1 MRDTALS
8 SQFESGYEP
17 VRAASVIAAEGPPSA
32 SLKIEAH
39 QVGARTAVVIAG
51 EIDLDGEQLLKQELR
66 RALAQ
71 SVTGVDLDLSGVEFC
86 DCSGLNVLLR
96 LRRRALK
103 DAKTVV
109 VQAAGPVVER
119 LLAVT
124 ETSPL
129 FEPAFAPPYT
139 PAGEVARAVAP
150 PGMDARPDTKQ
161 RPTEED
167 ALPDDAE
174 RDLRAEV
181 VQLKRAMRTRPVIDL
196 ARGVLMASFG
206 LSPENAWN
214 VLVTVSQ
221 NTNTKLHHLAQDMVG
236 AVQGEPLPEPLRQQL
251 AAAVAEL
258 TTPPLTDTTDVGY
271 TAPDQPKNEDK
282 DEDKDKSG
290 AGTPESE
297 P

>member
-8 SQFESGYEP
+8 AQFESGPEP
-17 VRAASVIAAEGPPSA
+17 VCAASVVAARGRPSA

-39 QVGARTAVVIAG
+39 QVGARTVVVIAG

-66 RALAQ
+66 RALAR
-71 SVTGVDLDLSGVEFC
+71 SVTGLDLDLSGVEFC

-109 VQAAGPVVER
+109 IQAADPVVER
-119 LLAVT
+119 LLALT
-124 ETSPL
+124 RTSSL
-129 FEPAFAPPYT
+129 FAP
-139 PAGEVARAVAP
+139 ACAP
-150 PGMDARPDTKQ
+150 TYAPTGDAAEAATLPDQDAHPVRKP
-161 RPTEED
+161 RPTEENV
-167 ALPDDAE
+167 LHDDAE

-181 VQLKRAMRTRPVIDL
+181 VQLKRAMQTRPVIDL

-236 AVQGEPLPEPLRQQL
+236 AVQGEPLPEPLQQQL

-258 TTPPLTDTTDVGY
+258 TTPPPADTTDAGG
-271 TAPDQPKNEDK
+271 TAPDHPKDEGK
-282 DEDKDKSG
+282 DEDKGREG
-290 AGTPESE
+290 ALESE

>member
-1 MRDTALS
+1 MRDTAPS
-8 SQFESGYEP
+8 AQFESGYEP
-17 VRAASVIAAEGPPSA
+17 VCAASVIAARGRPPS

-39 QVGARTAVVIAG
+39 QAGARTAVVIAG
-51 EIDLDGEQLLKQELR
+51 DIDLDGEQLLEQMLR
-66 RALAQ
+66 RALAE
-71 SVTGVDLDLSGVEFC
+71 SVTGVDLDLSGVGFC

-103 DAKTVV
+103 EARTVV
-109 VQAAGPVVER
+109 IQAADPAVER

-124 ETSPL
+124 ETSSL
-129 FEPAFAPPYT
+129 FAPAFTPGYAPT
-139 PAGEVARAVAP
+139 GDAAGAAAL
-150 PGMDARPDTKQ
+150 PGQDTRPGRTH

-167 ALPDDAE
+167 ALPGDAE
-174 RDLRAEV
+174 RDLRTEV
-181 VQLKRAMRTRPVIDL
+181 VQLKRAMQTRPVIDL

-214 VLVTVSQ
+214 VLVAVSQ

-236 AVQGEPLPEPLRQQL
+236 AVQGGPLPESLQLQL

-258 TTPPLTDTTDVGY
+258 AAPPPTDRTDAGHI
-271 TAPDQPKNEDK
+271 AADHSEDK
-282 DEDKDKSG
+282 ER
-290 AGTPESE
+290 TPEPE

>member
-17 VRAASVIAAEGPPSA
+17 VRAASVIAAEGRPSA

-51 EIDLDGEQLLKQELR
+51 EIDLDGEQALKQVLR
-66 RALAQ
+66 RALAE

-103 DAKTVV
+103 DTKTVV
-109 VQAAGPVVER
+109 IQAADPVVER
-119 LLAVT
+119 LLALT
-124 ETSPL
+124 GTSSL
-129 FEPAFAPPYT
+129 FAPSYT
-139 PAGEVARAVAP
+139 PAYAPTYAPSAEAARAVAL
-150 PGMDARPDTKQ
+150 PGHDAHPDKEQ

-181 VQLKRAMRTRPVIDL
+181 VQLKRAMQTRPVIDL

-214 VLVTVSQ
+214 VLVAVSQ

-236 AVQGEPLPEPLRQQL
+236 AVQGEPLPESLRQHL
-251 AAAVAEL
+251 AAAVTEL
-258 TTPPLTDTTDVGY
+258 TTPPHTN
-271 TAPDQPKNEDK
+271 PDSGPDK
-282 DEDKDKSG
+282 EKEG
-290 AGTPESE
+290 APESE

>member
-8 SQFESGYEP
+8 AQFESGYEP
-17 VRAASVIAAEGPPSA
+17 DRAASVIAARGRPPTP
-32 SLKIEAH
+32 LKMEAH
-39 QVGARTAVVIAG
+39 QAGARTAVVIAG
-51 EIDLDGEQLLKQELR
+51 EIDLDGEQALKQVLR
-66 RALAQ
+66 RALAG
-71 SVTGVDLDLSGVEFC
+71 SVTGVDLDLSGVGFC

-103 DAKTVV
+103 DTKTVV
-109 VQAAGPVVER
+109 IQAADPAVER
-119 LLAVT
+119 LLALT
-124 ETSPL
+124 ETSSL
-129 FEPAFAPPYT
+129 FAPACVPMYAST
-139 PAGEVARAVAP
+139 GEAARAVAL
-150 PGMDARPDTKQ
+150 PGQDARPDKEQ

-181 VQLKRAMRTRPVIDL
+181 VQLKRAMQTRPVIDL

-214 VLVTVSQ
+214 VLVAVSQ

-258 TTPPLTDTTDVGY
+258 TTPLP
-271 TAPDQPKNEDK
+271 ANPDSGPDK
-282 DEDKDKSG
+282 EKEE
-290 AGTPESE
+290 APESE

>member
-8 SQFESGYEP
+8 AQFESGYEP
-17 VRAASVIAAEGPPSA
+17 GGAASVIAATGRPPT

-39 QVGARTAVVIAG
+39 QAGPRTAVVIAG
-51 EIDLDGEQLLKQELR
+51 EIDLDGEQTLKQVLR
-66 RALAQ
+66 RALAE
-71 SVTGVDLDLSGVEFC
+71 SVTGVDLDLSRVEFC

-109 VQAAGPVVER
+109 IQAADPVVER
-119 LLAVT
+119 LLTLT
-124 ETSPL
+124 ETSSL
-129 FEPAFAPPYT
+129 FAPAYAPT
-139 PAGEVARAVAP
+139 HASTGEATRAVAL
-150 PGMDARPDTKQ
+150 PGQDAHPDKEQ

-167 ALPDDAE
+167 ALHDEAE

-181 VQLKRAMRTRPVIDL
+181 VQLKRAMQTRPVIDL

-214 VLVTVSQ
+214 VLVAVSQ

-236 AVQGEPLPEPLRQQL
+236 AVQGGPLPESLRQHL
-251 AAAVAEL
+251 ATAVAEL
-258 TTPPLTDTTDVGY
+258 TTPPPTDTTDVDAGKEKAG
-271 TAPDQPKNEDK
+271 APE
-282 DEDKDKSG
+282 
-290 AGTPESE
+290 TE

>member
-17 VRAASVIAAEGPPSA
+17 VGAASVIAAEERPSA

-51 EIDLDGEQLLKQELR
+51 EIDLDGEQQLKQELR
-66 RALAQ
+66 RALAE

-109 VQAAGPVVER
+109 IRAADPVVER

-124 ETSPL
+124 GTTSL
-129 FEPAFAPPYT
+129 FAPALT
-139 PAGEVARAVAP
+139 PTYAPTEAARALAL
-150 PGMDARPDTKQ
+150 PGQDARPGRKQ

-181 VQLKRAMRTRPVIDL
+181 VQLKRAMQTRPVIDL

-214 VLVTVSQ
+214 VLVAVSQ
-221 NTNTKLHHLAQDMVG
+221 NTNTKLHHLAEDMVG

-258 TTPPLTDTTDVGY
+258 T
-271 TAPDQPKNEDK
+271 APE
-282 DEDKDKSG
+282 E
-290 AGTPESE
+290 TPESE

>member
-8 SQFESGYEP
+8 SRFESGYEP
-17 VRAASVIAAEGPPSA
+17 VRAASVIAAEGRPSA

-51 EIDLDGEQLLKQELR
+51 EIDLDGEQALKQVLS
-66 RALAQ
+66 RALAE

-103 DAKTVV
+103 VSKTVV
-109 VQAAGPVVER
+109 IQAADPVVER
-119 LLAVT
+119 LLALT
-124 ETSPL
+124 ETSSL
-129 FEPAFAPPYT
+129 FAPAYAPTYAAT
-139 PAGEVARAVAP
+139 YAATFASTGEAAGAVAR
-150 PGMDARPDTKQ
+150 PGQDARPDKEQ

-167 ALPDDAE
+167 ALPGDAE
-174 RDLRAEV
+174 QDLRAEV
-181 VQLKRAMRTRPVIDL
+181 VQLKRAMQTRPVIDL

-214 VLVTVSQ
+214 VLVAVSQ
-221 NTNTKLHHLAQDMVG
+221 NTNTKLHHLAEDMVG
-236 AVQGEPLPEPLRQQL
+236 AVQGEPLPEPLRQHL
-251 AAAVAEL
+251 SAAVADL
-258 TTPPLTDTTDVGY
+258 TAPPPTNTTD
-271 TAPDQPKNEDK
+271 
-282 DEDKDKSG
+282 SG
-290 AGTPESE
+290 PGKGEEGAPESE

>member
-8 SQFESGYEP
+8 AQFESGYEP
-17 VRAASVIAAEGPPSA
+17 VCAASVIAGEGRPSA
-32 SLKIEAH
+32 PLKIEAH

-51 EIDLDGEQLLKQELR
+51 EIDLDGEQQLKQELR
-66 RALAQ
+66 RALAE
-71 SVTGVDLDLSGVEFC
+71 SVTGVDLDLSGVDFC

-109 VQAAGPVVER
+109 IQSADPVVER

-124 ETSPL
+124 ETSSL
-129 FEPAFAPPYT
+129 FAPAPTADAART
-139 PAGEVARAVAP
+139 PAL
-150 PGMDARPDTKQ
+150 PGQDTRPGQTH

-167 ALPDDAE
+167 ALPGDAE

-181 VQLKRAMRTRPVIDL
+181 VQLKRAMQTRPVIDL

-206 LSPENAWN
+206 LSPENAWS
-214 VLVTVSQ
+214 VLVAVSQ
-221 NTNTKLHHLAQDMVG
+221 NTNTKLHHLAQEMVG
-236 AVQGEPLPEPLRQQL
+236 AVQGEPLPEPLQQHL

-258 TTPPLTDTTDVGY
+258 TTPPPANTTDAG
-271 TAPDQPKNEDK
+271 PDHSNNKELEK
-282 DEDKDKSG
+282 EG
-290 AGTPESE
+290 APESE

>member
-1 MRDTALS
+1 MQDTALS
-8 SQFESGYEP
+8 AQFESGYEP
-17 VRAASVIAAEGPPSA
+17 VCAASVIAARGRPSA

-51 EIDLDGEQLLKQELR
+51 EIDLDGEQLLKHELR
-66 RALAQ
+66 RALAG

-119 LLAVT
+119 LLALT
-124 ETSPL
+124 ETSSL
-129 FEPAFAPPYT
+129 FAPTYAPT
-139 PAGEVARAVAP
+139 GDAARAVAALP
-150 PGMDARPDTKQ
+150 DQDARPDQKQ

-181 VQLKRAMRTRPVIDL
+181 VQLKRAMQTRPVIDL

-214 VLVTVSQ
+214 VLVAVSQ
-221 NTNTKLHHLAQDMVG
+221 NTNTKLHHLAEDMVG
-236 AVQGEPLPEPLRQQL
+236 AVQGDPLPEPLQQQL

-258 TTPPLTDTTDVGY
+258 TTPPPTNTTDADTDDGDPDHPNRG
-271 TAPDQPKNEDK
+271 TASPL
-282 DEDKDKSG
+282 
-290 AGTPESE
+290 
-297 P
+297 

>member
-1 MRDTALS
+1 MQDTALS
-8 SQFESGYEP
+8 AQFESGYEP
-17 VRAASVIAAEGPPSA
+17 VCAASVIAARGRPSA

-66 RALAQ
+66 RALAG

-119 LLAVT
+119 LLALT
-124 ETSPL
+124 ETSSL
-129 FEPAFAPPYT
+129 FAPTYAPT
-139 PAGEVARAVAP
+139 GEAARSAALP
-150 PGMDARPDTKQ
+150 DQDARPDRKQ

-181 VQLKRAMRTRPVIDL
+181 VQLKRAMQTRPVIDL

-214 VLVTVSQ
+214 VLVAVSQ
-221 NTNTKLHHLAQDMVG
+221 NTNTKLHHLAEDMVG
-236 AVQGEPLPEPLRQQL
+236 AVQGDPLPEPLQQQL

-258 TTPPLTDTTDVGY
+258 TTPPPTDTDDGDPDHPNRG
-271 TAPDQPKNEDK
+271 TASPL
-282 DEDKDKSG
+282 
-290 AGTPESE
+290 
-297 P
+297 

>member
-1 MRDTALS
+1 MRDTAHS
-8 SQFESGYEP
+8 AQFESGYEP
-17 VRAASVIAAEGPPSA
+17 VCAASVIAGKGRPPA
-32 SLKIEAH
+32 PLKIEAH

-51 EIDLDGEQLLKQELR
+51 EIDLDGEQQLEQELR
-66 RALAQ
+66 RALAE

-103 DAKTVV
+103 DTKTVV
-109 VQAAGPVVER
+109 IQAADPVVER
-119 LLAVT
+119 LLTVT
-124 ETSPL
+124 ETSSL
-129 FEPAFAPPYT
+129 FEPAFVPTHAPTGETARIT
-139 PAGEVARAVAP
+139 PL
-150 PGMDARPDTKQ
+150 PGQDARPDRTQ

-167 ALPDDAE
+167 AVPGDTE
-174 RDLRAEV
+174 RDLRVEV
-181 VQLKRAMRTRPVIDL
+181 VQLKRAMQTRPVIDL

-214 VLVTVSQ
+214 VLVAVSQ

-236 AVQGEPLPEPLRQQL
+236 AVQGEPLPEPLQQHL

-258 TTPPLTDTTDVGY
+258 ATPPPTDTTDSG
-271 TAPDQPKNEDK
+271 PDKENE
-282 DEDKDKSG
+282 G
-290 AGTPESE
+290 APESE

>member
-1 MRDTALS
+1 MQDTALS
-8 SQFESGYEP
+8 AQFESGYEP
-17 VRAASVIAAEGPPSA
+17 VCAASVIAARGRPSA

-66 RALAQ
+66 RALAG

-119 LLAVT
+119 LLALT
-124 ETSPL
+124 ETSSL
-129 FEPAFAPPYT
+129 FAPTYAPT
-139 PAGEVARAVAP
+139 GDAARAVAALP
-150 PGMDARPDTKQ
+150 DQDARPDRKQ

-181 VQLKRAMRTRPVIDL
+181 VQLKRAMQTRPVIDL

-214 VLVTVSQ
+214 VLVAVSQ
-221 NTNTKLHHLAQDMVG
+221 NTNTKLHHLAEDMVG
-236 AVQGEPLPEPLRQQL
+236 AVQGDPLPEPLQQQL

-258 TTPPLTDTTDVGY
+258 TTPPPTNTTDADTDDGDPDHPNRG
-271 TAPDQPKNEDK
+271 TASPL
-282 DEDKDKSG
+282 
-290 AGTPESE
+290 
-297 P
+297 